1 MKTVKISSLQMA
13 MLMYPTIVA
22 TAILSVPNLTATYAN
37 QDLWISPIFA
47 SIIGFLTVFI
57 SVRLHKLYP
66 EKTVI
71 QFSEQIIGRIPGK
84 ILGLA
89 FLFFYIQSTG
99 GITRSYAEFI
109 VSSFLFQTPII
120 VVIVSMVLLC
130 AFAVYGGLEVLGRI
144 TQVLFPLFFV
154 PLFLLIILLSPEYE
168 FSNIFP
174 ILERGLLP
182 PIKGAVV
189 PGGWF
194 SEFFI
199 TIFLLPFLADKKK
212 GSKYG
217 ILTVFAVM
225 ITLVVVNLIVL
236 FILGNTTSSKTYP
249 LMNIS
254 RYISIAD
261 FFENL
266 ESVTMAIWILGTFV
280 KISVFFYVVVL
291 GTAQWLN
298 IEDYRP
304 LVWPIGILIVEF
316 SFWAVPSS
324 MAFIHYE
331 ITAFPFYSVTI
342 QTIIPLFLLGI
353 AFFRNKNRNRNKKKE
368 TNSVYK

>member
-1 MKTVKISSLQMA
+1 MNTVKISSLQMA

-22 TAILSVPNLTATYAN
+22 TAILSVPSITATYAK

-47 SIIGFLTVFI
+47 SIIGFLTVYI
-57 SVRLHKLYP
+57 SVSLHNHFP

-84 ILGLA
+84 ILGLV
-89 FLFFYIQSTG
+89 FLFFYIHSAG
-99 GITRSYAEFI
+99 DITRAYAEFI

-120 VVIVSMVLLC
+120 VVIVTMVLLC

-144 TQVLFPLFFV
+144 SQLLFPLFFV
-154 PLFLLIILLSPEYE
+154 PLLLLILLLSPDFEIG
-168 FSNIFP
+168 NIFP
-174 ILERGLLP
+174 ILEKGIIP
-182 PIKGAVV
+182 PIKGAIV
-189 PGGWF
+189 PSGWF
-194 SEFFI
+194 SEIFMIIFF
-199 TIFLLPFLADKKK
+199 LPFLTDKKK
-212 GSKYG
+212 GRKYG
-217 ILTVFAVM
+217 VLTVLAVM

-236 FILGNTTSSKTYP
+236 FILGTTTSSKSYP

-254 RYISIAD
+254 RYVSIAD

-304 LVWPIGILIVEF
+304 IVWPIGILIVEF

-342 QTIIPLFLLGI
+342 QTIIPLLLLGI
-353 AFFRNKNRNRNKKKE
+353 AFFKNRNRKKE
-368 TNSVYK
+368 SNSVYK